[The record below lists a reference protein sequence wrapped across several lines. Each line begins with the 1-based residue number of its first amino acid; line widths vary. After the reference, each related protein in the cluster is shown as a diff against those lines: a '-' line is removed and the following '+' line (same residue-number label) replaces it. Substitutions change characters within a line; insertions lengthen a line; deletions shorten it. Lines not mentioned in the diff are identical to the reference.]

1 MIKASDLF
9 DLPTCLERFSEF
21 FTPDMSPW
29 EWVKNIKSALASVDF
44 SKLETKRDIPSGVS
58 ISGDVYIHPS
68 AKLPPYAVIVGPA
81 WIGANVEMRIGCF
94 IRGNVIIGDGSIVGN
109 SCEYKNSLLLEKV
122 QTPHYNYVG
131 DSVLGNRSHLGAGVI
146 CANLRLDKGNVIIT
160 LPEGRI
166 NSNMKKLG
174 AMLADEAEAGC
185 NSVLQPGAILMKRSI
200 VLSGFAFKG
209 YLEENTMAGP
219 KLMLR
224 KLPRFGF

>member
-109 SCEYKNSLLLEKV
+109 SCEYKNSLL
-122 QTPHYNYVG
+122 
-131 DSVLGNRSHLGAGVI
+131 
-146 CANLRLDKGNVIIT
+146 
-160 LPEGRI
+160 
-166 NSNMKKLG
+166 
-174 AMLADEAEAGC
+174 
-185 NSVLQPGAILMKRSI
+185 
-200 VLSGFAFKG
+200 
-209 YLEENTMAGP
+209 
-219 KLMLR
+219 
-224 KLPRFGF
+224 